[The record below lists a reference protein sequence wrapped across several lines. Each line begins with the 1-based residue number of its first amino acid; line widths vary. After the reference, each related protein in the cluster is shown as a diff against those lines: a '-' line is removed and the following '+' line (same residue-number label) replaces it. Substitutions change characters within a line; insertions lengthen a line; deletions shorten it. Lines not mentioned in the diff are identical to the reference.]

1 MSALR
6 VLLYVQH
13 LLGIG
18 HLARMSHIATALK
31 RHGLDPVL
39 VTGGVPAPGFP
50 PAGITHVALPPLK
63 SSDGFRALLTGDGA
77 AASPAFLKAR
87 RDRLVSLL
95 HSTKPQLILIE
106 AFPFGRRQMRF
117 ELLALL
123 EAARAMQPKPI
134 IAASVR
140 DIVQPLTKTGREA
153 EVLRTLKLYFDHV
166 LVHGDPRLVRLA
178 DSFPAEARIAP
189 PVSYTG
195 LVTGGDIAP
204 APERFDVI
212 VSAGGGAAQGRLC
225 QTALEARA
233 LTPLGDRRWLVIT
246 GPNAPDGLTPT
257 LMSKLQDGDAVVP
270 FRSDFPG
277 LLAQAQLSIS
287 QAGYNTCG
295 DLLRTGCPAVLVPFA
310 AGGERE
316 QTLRAGRLAER
327 GLAVSVDEASLD
339 ARRLAEA
346 IGRAVA
352 GGRRSAAGI
361 DLDGADRTAGLI
373 KKAVGIRQ

>member
-1 MSALR
+1 MTI
-6 VLLYVQH
+6 LLYVQH

-18 HLARMSHIATALK
+18 HLARTSRIASALA

-50 PAGITHVALPPLK
+50 PAGIAHVALPPLK
-63 SSDGFRALLTGDGA
+63 ASEGFRSLLTGDGEV
-77 AASPAFLKAR
+77 ASRAYLGAR
-87 RDRLVSLL
+87 RDRLVLLL
-95 HSTKPQLILIE
+95 HSTKPQLVLIE

-117 ELLALL
+117 ELMALL
-123 EAARAMQPKPI
+123 EAARAMRPRPI

-153 EVLRTLKLYFDHV
+153 EVLRTLALYFDHV

-178 DSFPAEARIAP
+178 DSFPAEARIKP

-195 LVTGGDIAP
+195 LVTGGAIGP
-204 APERFDVI
+204 AAERFEVI

-225 QTALEARA
+225 QTALAARA
-233 LTPLGDRRWLVIT
+233 MTPLADARWLLIT
-246 GPNAPDGLTPT
+246 GPHAPDGLMEV
-257 LMSKLQDGDAVVP
+257 LGSKLREGDAVEP
-270 FRSDFPG
+270 FRSDFPA
-277 LLAQAQLSIS
+277 LLAGAQLSIS

-373 KKAVGIRQ
+373 KKAVRIRQ